1 MEYLKLIGI
10 LIIILGFVF
19 KLNVIFTVIL
29 SGFITALVSGISVPE
44 FLTILGENFI
54 NQRIVSLFIITLP
67 VIGLSEKYG
76 LRHSAEKI
84 VKKRENLSP
93 GKLLSMYLLVREI
106 AGFLAMRIGGLVQ
119 FIRPILYPMA
129 EASHEKI
136 NGSISEDEKEK
147 LKAKAA
153 AVENY
158 ANFFA
163 QNTFVGASGVLLIVG
178 QMETLGY
185 NVTNAEIASNSLP
198 IAIACLVV
206 GVVRNIITDR
216 KLKGERA

>member
-10 LIIILGFVF
+10 LIIVLGFVF

-29 SGFITALVSGISVPE
+29 SGFITALVAGISVPE

-54 NQRIVSLFIITLP
+54 KQRIVSLFIITLP

-84 VKKRENLSP
+84 VKKRDNLSP
-93 GKLLSMYLLVREI
+93 GLLFSAYLLFREI
-106 AGFLAMRIGGLVQ
+106 AGFLAMRIGGLIQ

-129 EASHEKI
+129 EASYEKF
-136 NGSISEDEKEK
+136 NGSISEDEREK
-147 LKAKAA
+147 LKARAA

-185 NVTNAEIASNSLP
+185 DVTNAEIAANSLP
-198 IAIACLVV
+198 IAFICLVL
-206 GVVRNIITDR
+206 GVIIYILGDR
-216 KLKGERA
+216 KIRRAK